1 MKCPQHPRYTGKLR
15 PRVPCYMCWVKYAME
30 NPREKFTSKEML
42 ATGEAAVEFEG
53 NRLSATG
60 MWTPGKPMSRKG
72 KLVMAAD
79 PLLGRNGVRSPNGP
93 MKVHTMTNK
102 HENQEG
108 NAVGVGGED

>member
-42 ATGEAAVEFEG
+42 AMGVAAVEFEG

-60 MWTPGKPMSRKG
+60 MWTPGKPVSRKG
-72 KLVMAAD
+72 KLVCD
-79 PLLGRNGVRSPNGP
+79 SVVLGRNSVRSPNKP
-93 MKVHTMTNK
+93 MKVHTIP
-102 HENQEG
+102 
-108 NAVGVGGED
+108 AGVPTGDAGS